1 MTATIPAQAASA
13 DTIGARTYIG
23 LFLFVLA
30 AHGLWF
36 VLSGFPDEFVD
47 SDGYVRVL
55 RVEMLWQGGDWFAN
69 ALPRNNAPFGDV
81 SHFTRPLDVLISI
94 LAVPLVPVL
103 GVKPAIFWAGA
114 LSGPVLHAG
123 CAAAIVWAA
132 LPLAGR
138 EGAKN
143 VKPGGDLSARSMN
156 LAATAAGR
164 TVSILA
170 GIFVSAQGM
179 IWSYAI
185 AMRSDHHILFLFL
198 VAAGFGCMT
207 RALDRER
214 ADFSYALAA
223 GVLAAAGIWVGVEGL
238 AYAGLCAMAFGLFWL
253 GDNDGRRGLAFAA
266 AFAAGLIGAL
276 LLERGA
282 DVLTVEHERL
292 SIVHATLGVL
302 VLAGFALLHG
312 VDRIGAGREG
322 ATTIR
327 PGGGVRALSWNWAA
341 YAAGRDWRLRVI
353 LGGIC
358 GALILAAWY
367 GLFPSLGRGP
377 MADFDP
383 EVVARIFATTSE
395 YAPGWRPDRFP
406 LTLGATVLAAP
417 WLVWKFSRDRAAR
430 TNQAWLH
437 LAACVAFY
445 GAITATWGR
454 WGIYAALF
462 SSVVLA
468 EMAFA
473 LTERIQ
479 ARGRTRFAR
488 EAGCALAMAAFLIG
502 PLGLALGAIKLFTPP
517 ERLAHLRNMK
527 ACAAKPLA
535 AALSRPPWSDRS
547 RVVATGANIGGE
559 IMYRTPHG
567 VVASLY
573 LKGYEG
579 LRDLNRFFAAT
590 DETAARATIDK
601 RKIELI
607 AVCPAFGIEWMG
619 TKDTG
624 PDTIYGR
631 LAAGRP
637 PSWIREVALPAEAS
651 AYRLFEVLSGA
662 GR

>member
-1 MTATIPAQAASA
+1 MTGTIPARAAGA
-13 DTIGARTYIG
+13 DTIGARTGLG

-36 VLSGFPDEFVD
+36 ALSGFPDEFVD

-55 RVEMLWQGGDWFAN
+55 RVEMLWQSGDWFAN
-69 ALPRNNAPFGDV
+69 KLPRNNAPFGDV

-103 GVKPAIFWAGA
+103 GVKAAIFWAGA

-123 CAAAIVWAA
+123 SAAAFAWAA
-132 LPLAGR
+132 LPVVGR

-143 VKPGGDLSARSMN
+143 VKPGGDLGARSMN

-164 TVSILA
+164 TVAILA
-170 GIFVSAQGM
+170 GIFVAAQGM

-207 RALDRER
+207 RALDRAR

-253 GDNDGRRGLAFAA
+253 DENDARRGLAFAA
-266 AFAAGLIGAL
+266 AFALGLIVAL
-276 LLERGA
+276 LLERGLDA
-282 DVLTVEHERL
+282 LTVEHERL

-302 VLAGFALLHG
+302 VLAGFAALHG
-312 VDRIGAGREG
+312 LGRSG
-322 ATTIR
+322 
-327 PGGGVRALSWNWAA
+327 
-341 YAAGRDWRLRVI
+341 AGRDWRVRVL

-383 EVVARIFATTSE
+383 EVARLIFATTSE

-417 WLVWKFSRDRAAR
+417 WLAWRLAR
-430 TNQAWLH
+430 ERGLRTDWAWIH

-445 GAITATWGR
+445 GAITAAWGR

-462 SSVVLA
+462 SSVLLA
-468 EMAFA
+468 DMAFR

-479 ARGRTRFAR
+479 AGGGSRLAR
-488 EAGCALAMAAFLIG
+488 EAQCALVMAALLIG
-502 PLGLALGAIKLFTPP
+502 PLGLALGAMKLFTPP
-517 ERLAHLRNMK
+517 ERVAHLRDMK
-527 ACAAKPLA
+527 TCAAKPLA
-535 AALSRPPWSDRS
+535 AALNRSPWSDRS

-579 LRDLNRFFAAT
+579 LRDLNRFFSAT
-590 DETAARATIDK
+590 DEAAARAMIDK

-607 AVCPAFGIEWMG
+607 AVCPAFGVEWMG
-619 TKDTG
+619 AKDTG
-624 PDTIYGR
+624 PGTMYDR
-631 LAAGRP
+631 LVAGRP
-637 PSWIREVALPAEAS
+637 PAWIREVALPADAS
-651 AYRLFEVLSGA
+651 AYRLFEVSPE
-662 GR
+662 GRGR

>member
-1 MTATIPAQAASA
+1 MTATIPAQAAGA
-13 DTIGARTYIG
+13 DTIGAQTYFG

-55 RVEMLWQGGDWFAN
+55 RVEMLWQSGDWFAN
-69 ALPRNNAPFGDV
+69 GLPRNNAPFGDV

-94 LAVPLVPVL
+94 LAVPLAPVL
-103 GVKPAIFWAGA
+103 GVKAAIFWAGA

-123 CAAAIVWAA
+123 SAAALAWAA
-132 LPLAGR
+132 LPL
-138 EGAKN
+138 
-143 VKPGGDLSARSMN
+143 V
-156 LAATAAGR
+156 GR
-164 TVSILA
+164 TVAILA
-170 GIFVSAQGM
+170 GIFVAAQGM

-207 RALDRER
+207 RALDRAR
-214 ADFSYALAA
+214 PDVSYAWPA

-238 AYAGLCAMAFGLFWL
+238 AYAGLCAIAFGLFWL
-253 GDNDGRRGLAFAA
+253 VEGDARRGFSFAA
-266 AFAAGLIGAL
+266 AFAAGLTVAL
-276 LLERGA
+276 LVERGSDA
-282 DVLTVEHERL
+282 LTIEHERL

-302 VLAGFALLHG
+302 VLAGFAVLHG
-312 VDRIGAGREG
+312 LGRMGIGQ
-322 ATTIR
+322 
-327 PGGGVRALSWNWAA
+327 
-341 YAAGRDWRLRVI
+341 DWRLRMMS
-353 LGGIC
+353 GGMC
-358 GALILAAWY
+358 GALVLAAWY

-383 EVVARIFATTSE
+383 EVVALIFATTSE

-406 LTLGATVLAAP
+406 LALGATALAAP
-417 WLVWKFSRDRAAR
+417 WLAWRLAR
-430 TNQAWLH
+430 ERSLRTDWAWIH

-445 GAITATWGR
+445 GAITAAWGR

-462 SSVVLA
+462 SSVLLA
-468 EMAFA
+468 EMAFR

-479 ARGRTRFAR
+479 AGGRSRLAR
-488 EAGCALAMAAFLIG
+488 EAQCAFVMAAFLIG
-502 PLGLALGAIKLFTPP
+502 PLGLALGAMKLFTPP
-517 ERLAHLRNMK
+517 ERLAHLRDMK
-527 ACAAKPLA
+527 TCAAKPLA
-535 AALSRPPWSDRS
+535 AALNRPPWSDRS

-579 LRDLNRFFAAT
+579 LRDVNRFFAAT
-590 DETAARATIDK
+590 DEASARAIIEK

-624 PDTIYGR
+624 PGTMYRR
-631 LAAGRP
+631 LVGDRP
-637 PSWIREVALPAEAS
+637 PAWIREATLPTDAS
-651 AYRLFEVLSGA
+651 AYRLFEVSPEA
-662 GR
+662 RGR